1 MPWALQ
7 RGGSTIPS
15 CLKQPHRSPQ
25 DCSSRV
31 PLQCWCLAPQT
42 PDLSLT
48 CGGTPVHVFSVQ
60 HFERQVIM
68 SALRRSCP
76 QQRLMSAPY
85 VLS

>member
-15 CLKQPHRSPQ
+15 CLKQPHRKAH

-31 PLQCWCLAPQT
+31 PLRCCCLAPQK

-48 CGGTPVHVFSVQ
+48 SDGTPVHVFSVQ

-68 SALRRSCP
+68 CPLRCSCP
-76 QQRLMSAPY
+76 QQNPMSA
-85 VLS
+85 LSF